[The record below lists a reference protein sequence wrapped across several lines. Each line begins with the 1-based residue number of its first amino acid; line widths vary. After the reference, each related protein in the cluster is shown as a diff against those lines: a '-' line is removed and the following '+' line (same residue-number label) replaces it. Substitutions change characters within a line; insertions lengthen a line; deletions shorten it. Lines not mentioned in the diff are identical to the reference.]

1 MNEQEILEQIESHR
15 RAIRELEARLRELP
29 NKSWIPSGFYT
40 SYYVLTGL
48 ILGLFA
54 AWVSLGFNV
63 VGALLSGLEPLKLMR
78 VYATFFDGENAL
90 RMGQG
95 GMMFIV
101 ALMLHSATGAVV
113 GTPLHVVYSRFFG
126 GHSLLR
132 RALNGVWLGIVM
144 WIVNFYLLLSWIQP
158 LVLGW
163 LDVPGPH
170 EAFILREIPFWVAA
184 LTHICF
190 TVTML
195 VLQPYWTFDP
205 RNYRVPSTS
214 VGEETQ
220 AHG

>member
-1 MNEQEILEQIESHR
+1 MNEQEIQEQIQAHR
-15 RAIRELEARLRELP
+15 RAIEELEARLEQMSTRGR
-29 NKSWIPSGFYT
+29 SWIPRGFYT
-40 SYYVLTGL
+40 AYHALMGL
-48 ILGLFA
+48 LLGLFA
-54 AWVSLGFNV
+54 AWVALAFNV

-90 RMGQG
+90 QSAQG
-95 GMMFIV
+95 GMMFVV

-113 GTPLHVVYSRFFG
+113 GAPLHVVYSRYFPNHPLG
-126 GHSLLR
+126 R
-132 RALNGVWLGIVM
+132 RLLNGVWLGIVM

-163 LDVPGPH
+163 LGVAGAH

-195 VLQPYWTFDP
+195 VVQPYGTFDA
-205 RNYRVPSTS
+205 RNYGTAAVSSNAR
-214 VGEETQ
+214 
-220 AHG
+220 A